1 MEERLEWLTDG
12 VSMLTSL
19 SLEEACEENDI
30 CEGTEDTVQKQ
41 YLDGSTTEV
50 DKSSESSTGVS
61 SKELSDTDSSSGCKE
76 TQLDFVSKEGHRQD
90 SSCAKEQS
98 DVEMETV
105 TRCDS
110 PKVSDHCVPEDIS
123 SDQSGVK
130 HHELDSAPD
139 IQNESC
145 ARKNCDDSPQGNADD
160 GQLDLFITD
169 TILPL
174 MRSRLCE
181 DCESSPR
188 YIPTNESL
196 VCCFVDFSTVE
207 YESYYC

>member
-12 VSMLTSL
+12 FSMLTSL

-30 CEGTEDTVQKQ
+30 CEGTEVTAQKQ
-41 YLDGSTTEV
+41 YLDGNTTDA
-50 DKSSESSTGVS
+50 DKSSESSTGIS

-76 TQLDFVSKEGHRQD
+76 TQLDFVSKERQGQEF
-90 SSCAKEQS
+90 SCAKEQS
-98 DVEMETV
+98 DVETETA
-105 TRCDS
+105 THCDS
-110 PKVSDHCVPEDIS
+110 PEVSDHCVPEDTPLDNS
-123 SDQSGVK
+123 EV

-139 IQNESC
+139 IQTESG
-145 ARKNCDDSPQGNADD
+145 ARKNCDDDDSPQGNVDD
-160 GQLDLFITD
+160 EQLDLFISD

-188 YIPTNESL
+188 YGIPSNE
-196 VCCFVDFSTVE
+196 
-207 YESYYC
+207 

>member
-41 YLDGSTTEV
+41 YLDGNTTEV

-76 TQLDFVSKEGHRQD
+76 TQLDYVSKEGQGQD

-105 TRCDS
+105 THCDS

-188 YIPTNESL
+188 YTHKSVTSML
-196 VCCFVDFSTVE
+196 LC
-207 YESYYC
+207 